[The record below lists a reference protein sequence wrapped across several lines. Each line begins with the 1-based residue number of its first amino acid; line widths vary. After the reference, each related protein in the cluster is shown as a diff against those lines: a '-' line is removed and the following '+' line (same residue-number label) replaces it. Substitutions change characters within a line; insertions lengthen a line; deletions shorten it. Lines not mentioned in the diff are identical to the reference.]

1 MNNMMMYLIKKVE
14 KRKFKKEILKN
25 KKIFNQQFNKIRF

>member
-25 KKIFNQQFNKIRF
+25 KKIFNQ